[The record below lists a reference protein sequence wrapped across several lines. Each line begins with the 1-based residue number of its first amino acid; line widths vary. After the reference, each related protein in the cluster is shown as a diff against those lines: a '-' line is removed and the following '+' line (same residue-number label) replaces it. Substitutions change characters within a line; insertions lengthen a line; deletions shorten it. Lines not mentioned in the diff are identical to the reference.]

1 MILCLQHVIVYEGS
15 PKEITEK
22 LVELMGEFHKVVA
35 CMFNI
40 QNNCVCVCV
49 CITSNL
55 KMNLMCYQFLLHPKI
70 NGILRDKFLNIY
82 VWNLYSEND

>member
-1 MILCLQHVIVYEGS
+1 MYEGS

-22 LVELMGEFHKVVA
+22 LVELMGEFHKVVT

-49 CITSNL
+49 CVYN
-55 KMNLMCYQFLLHPKI
+55 KQFKDEFNVLPVL
-70 NGILRDKFLNIY
+70 
-82 VWNLYSEND
+82 VASENKWNT

>member
-1 MILCLQHVIVYEGS
+1 MILCLQHVIVYDGS

-22 LVELMGEFHKVVA
+22 LVELMGKFHKVVT

-49 CITSNL
+49 YN
-55 KMNLMCYQFLLHPKI
+55 KQFK
-70 NGILRDKFLNIY
+70 N
-82 VWNLYSEND
+82 